1 MSPSAQILSQNARI
15 LSHFAM
21 LRHGYGMPYEI
32 DCGEIQQPAEGEAVV
47 RLNFTGVCHGDV
59 YSRDGGGPASA
70 QPIRPLIG
78 GHEGIG
84 EIVALG
90 IMSEKPYRKFN
101 IGDKVGVAWRSGT
114 CGKCQACKVGAE
126 NHCQLQEVVG
136 MHRAGTFQ
144 RLPPCTLPNI
154 IRMQLTQSLRVYHL
168 PNRRADSTA

>member
-1 MSPSAQILSQNARI
+1 MSPSAQILSEETQIRPHSDI
-15 LSHFAM
+15 L
-21 LRHGYGMPYEI
+21 RQGYGMPYEI
-32 DCGEIQQPAEGEAVV
+32 DGGEIHSLQKTKLSV

-59 YSRDGGGPASA
+59 YHGDVYHGDVYGRDGGGPTSA
-70 QPIRPLIG
+70 QPIRPPIG

-90 IMSEKPYRKFN
+90 IIPEKLHRKFA

-136 MHRAGTFQ
+136 MHRDGTFQ
-144 RLPPCTLPNI
+144 RSPPCTLHSI
-154 IRMQLTQSLRVYHL
+154 IPMQLTQSL
-168 PNRRADSTA
+168 